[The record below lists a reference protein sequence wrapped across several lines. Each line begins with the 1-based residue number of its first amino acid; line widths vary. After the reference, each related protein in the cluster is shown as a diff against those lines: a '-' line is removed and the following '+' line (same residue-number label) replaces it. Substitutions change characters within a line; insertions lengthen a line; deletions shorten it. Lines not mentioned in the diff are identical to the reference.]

1 MTENLPEARVPL
13 EVRRRSEKPE
23 TTAGNHAPA
32 TALNDA
38 AKNDAAKEVEAGS
51 AADVSAIALS
61 DVAVSHLVGASGGQ
75 SSTRS
80 RPQDANR
87 ASKRRAFWG
96 DFAVRAGFVL
106 LLLLLWHGL
115 HWYLV
120 TKTGRWSS
128 ALFRSP
134 KEVGLWLWNGFGLS
148 YLTHSFVPA
157 PGDSMPHS
165 LWQAIRQASYPPAI
179 LGSMRRLLEGYA
191 IAVAIGFPLGLVVA
205 RWKLAEKTIGWMA
218 VSLQSLPSICWVPL
232 AMLWL
237 GKTPEGPIFFVTI
250 MGALFATVVAVA
262 DGIRQ
267 VPPLMS
273 RAGRTLGAG
282 GLRLYFGVLLPS
294 ALPGIVTGLKIAWSF
309 AWRSLMAAEIIVNT
323 VSLGNL
329 LEIDRGNG
337 DMEGVIST
345 IIVII
350 LIGLGTQALIFAPV
364 ERRLR
369 ALWGL
374 GNAS

>member
-1 MTENLPEARVPL
+1 MTERFPEARVPL
-13 EVRRRSEKPE
+13 KTRPSSQAKVIRIGSPFSEDDAAPDVSSPDVSTSGKDA
-23 TTAGNHAPA
+23 AGLSSA
-32 TALNDA
+32 TA
-38 AKNDAAKEVEAGS
+38 
-51 AADVSAIALS
+51 
-61 DVAVSHLVGASGGQ
+61 SHLVGASSSGE
-75 SSTRS
+75 SSTRNS
-80 RPQDANR
+80 
-87 ASKRRAFWG
+87 SKSAARRVFWG
-96 DFAVRAGFVL
+96 DILTRAAFVVAL
-106 LLLLLWHGL
+106 VTAWQIA

-120 TKTGRWSS
+120 TKTGRWSP

-134 KEVGLWLWNGFGLS
+134 AEVGLWLWNGFGFS
-148 YLTHSFVPA
+148 YLTHTFQPA
-157 PGDSMPHS
+157 PGDTMPHS
-165 LWQAIRQASYPPAI
+165 LWAAIRQASYPPAI
-179 LGSMRRLLEGYA
+179 LGSMKRLLTGYA
-191 IAVAIGFPLGLVVA
+191 IAVVIGFPLGLLVA
-205 RWKLAEKTIGWMA
+205 RFRLADKTVGWMS

-237 GKTPEGPIFFVTI
+237 GKYPEAPILFVTT

-282 GLRLYFGVLLPS
+282 GMRLYFSVLLPS

-329 LEIDRGNG
+329 LDVDRANG
-337 DMEGVIST
+337 DMEGVVST
-345 IIVII
+345 ILVII

-369 ALWGL
+369 TLWGL
-374 GNAS
+374 STS